1 MTFPLPLSLYYIF
14 FISLGLVRLVSL
26 VSFSKRTNPP
36 RIVLFFFYTNKN
48 VWLAIDNDKPD
59 LLIIHSTYYRL
70 NARPDELHPRSV

>member
-36 RIVLFFFYTNKN
+36 RIVLFLFYAILNI
-48 VWLAIDNDKPD
+48 WFDIDNDKPD